1 MEGGGS
7 TPCYRIWGCFSCE
20 RSIFQCQMAFASLFG
35 SFLVSLLMAHGCL
48 SNVAIIWTSI
58 GIVFIHT
65 HKMTISRKMFG
76 KNVFSGWLLTLLTK
90 PWTLPYL
97 VFTTRV
103 FTSSVTML
111 GLSWK
116 VEMQNVAIK
125 SNSNIIAITDSP
137 GSCLQPNGKSY
148 IGCPTGWW

>member
-1 MEGGGS
+1 M
-7 TPCYRIWGCFSCE
+7 
-20 RSIFQCQMAFASLFG
+20 FQCQMAFASLFG

-65 HKMTISRKMFG
+65 HKTTISRKMFG
-76 KNVFSGWLLTLLTK
+76 KNAIWCKCNEIERDVFSGWLLTLLTK

-116 VEMQNVAIK
+116 VEMQKVTIK

-148 IGCPTGWW
+148 IGCPTVSGVIIKK